1 MIIHLG
7 RGKYLWKEIYIYTLS
22 CPPTSHTVKLT
33 FLYSTVSTLK
43 PIVGIVVTISPSF
56 NLYSI
61 VVFPAA
67 SRPTIRILISFLE
80 KNIFTNRDIVKPIP
94 ETENCRWSSCRGDF
108 FLIFFLSFIKIESN
122 KDGRKNNMIRISNRC
137 CC

>member
-1 MIIHLG
+1 ME
-7 RGKYLWKEIYIYTLS
+7 GKIYIYTLS

-94 ETENCRWSSCRGDF
+94 ETENCKIYHKADGVLAEVVVMV
-108 FLIFFLSFIKIESN
+108 LIFFPFFFLSK
-122 KDGRKNNMIRISNRC
+122 SNRIKLGEKII
-137 CC
+137 